1 MPMCLANWV
10 QITNLDLNS
19 TKPNAWL
26 SELGLAERLKRKI
39 CKDCRTKLSSN
50 KQAKYSSEN
59 NVLIS
64 LLKLQ
69 TQLIGLPVIKKRRGN
84 YKSDQAVAPCTVAD
98 IPTKQHLSACE
109 FVCVVGLHEV
119 SLSSF
124 LYCLHYF
131 IIYVANEHA

>member
-1 MPMCLANWV
+1 MHVKYSRGRWPVSAISLFGAFVKWAGDLHSFNILRAMLMCLANWV

-59 NVLIS
+59 NVLVS
-64 LLKLQ
+64 LLKL
-69 TQLIGLPVIKKRRGN
+69 
-84 YKSDQAVAPCTVAD
+84 
-98 IPTKQHLSACE
+98 
-109 FVCVVGLHEV
+109 
-119 SLSSF
+119 
-124 LYCLHYF
+124 
-131 IIYVANEHA
+131 